1 MKKIPILFFLLIFA
15 FSVTSQAQVKLSDGR
30 NKNLQGYW
38 NDFKRTS
45 SSAFSLERYNPW
57 EILGYAGLT
66 SLFIFGSD
74 MEMHEEY
81 GMEREN
87 GPLGITKALADVGNV
102 YDKPGPFY
110 FTMSFAGALYAS
122 ANFFNDQKLLQTT
135 NLMAQSLIITS
146 VFTTALKV
154 IIGRARPHVN
164 NKPHTFRPFNFKF
177 DPDYMSMPS
186 GHTSSIFTMMTVI
199 AKQYDFWYIKI
210 PAYTFATSVAVQRM
224 NDRKHWLSDL
234 LIGGTIGYLIADSVV
249 KRNLYSSEN
258 LSVQPVFNSNGVG
271 LAFQF

>member
-1 MKKIPILFFLLIFA
+1 MKKAFYCLLIFV
-15 FSVTSQAQVKLSDGR
+15 FSFTAHAQIQLSD
-30 NKNLQGYW
+30 NQYKDLQDYW
-38 NDFKRTS
+38 NDFKHTS
-45 SSAFSLERYNPW
+45 SSVFSLDKYNPW

-66 SLFIFGSD
+66 TVFIFGSD
-74 MEMHEEY
+74 MEMHEEF

-87 GPLGITKALADVGNV
+87 GPLGITKALGDVGNL

-122 ANFFNDQKLLQTT
+122 ANFFNNQKLLQTT

-164 NKPHTFRPFNFKF
+164 NEPHTFRPFNFKF

-186 GHTSSIFTMMTVI
+186 GHTSSIFAMMTVI
-199 AKQYDFWYIKI
+199 AKQYESWYVKI

-224 NDRKHWLSDL
+224 NARKHWLSDL
-234 LIGGTIGYLIADSVV
+234 LIGGTIGYLIADAVV
-249 KRNLYSSEN
+249 KRNLYSSQS
-258 LSVQPVFNSNGVG
+258 LSIQPVFGSNGVG